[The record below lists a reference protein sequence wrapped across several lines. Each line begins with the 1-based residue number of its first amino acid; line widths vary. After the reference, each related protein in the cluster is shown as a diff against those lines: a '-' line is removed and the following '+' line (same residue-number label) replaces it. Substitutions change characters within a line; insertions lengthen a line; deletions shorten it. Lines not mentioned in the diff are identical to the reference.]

1 MAWSLKTRQYMVY
14 AIWLGTI
21 AVMALAVY
29 PRVKPQWVNF
39 RRGERL
45 FLAQRFSQA
54 IPFFQ
59 QALAEGLK
67 RPEALKHLGDAYL
80 ATGQFQAAL
89 PVFQRLVQERPDDMG
104 ARLGLVGLYDQFG
117 QVDEALALLEQR
129 PDLWA
134 HDPLALARVADLYRR
149 RQEFAV
155 AEKFY
160 EQAMRLIPGDVAIQL
175 KLAETLGWMGQTDK
189 VLAICRQILKQDPQN
204 RMARLHMA
212 RVLSWQG
219 RMEEAVK
226 EYRTLLGGGS

>member
-1 MAWSLKTRQYMVY
+1 MARSLKTRQYTVY
-14 AIWLGTI
+14 GILLGI
-21 AVMALAVY
+21 AVFLALAVY
-29 PRVKPQWVNF
+29 PRVKPQWVDF

-45 FLAQRFSQA
+45 FLAQRFSLA

-59 QALAEGLK
+59 KALTEGLK

-129 PDLWA
+129 PKLWA
-134 HDPLALARVADLYRR
+134 HDPLVMVRVADLYRR
-149 RQEFAV
+149 RKEFAV
-155 AEKFY
+155 AEKYY
-160 EQAMRLIPGDVAIQL
+160 ERAMGLVPGDVPIQL
-175 KLAETLGWMGQTDK
+175 KLAEMLGWMGQTDK
-189 VLAICRQILKQDPQN
+189 GIALCRQILAKDPRN
-204 RMARLHMA
+204 RAARLQLA
-212 RVLSWQG
+212 RLLSWQG

-226 EYRTLLGGGS
+226 EYRTILGEGP